1 MVSHKSEIMK
11 SESEGLSLTEMEHF
25 PQQNQAH
32 SHKCAQNGENMK
44 LLLQQ
49 QQKKKEKKV
58 ASCIIIYVQLFLRY
72 RTAHSTF
79 GADVRQLKRNHK
91 ETNGDWHTPAA

>member
-1 MVSHKSEIMK
+1 M
-11 SESEGLSLTEMEHF
+11 TEMEHF
-25 PQQNQAH
+25 TQQNQAH
-32 SHKCAQNGENMK
+32 GHKCAQNGENTK
-44 LLLQQ
+44 LLLQ
-49 QQKKKEKKV
+49 KKV
-58 ASCIIIYVQLFLRY
+58 ASCIIIYVQLSLRY